1 MNEYITGIET
11 LKNPSFQA
19 IRTLANNSISHLPKS
34 ERDRLWSELSRG
46 VALLNTHE
54 HLCQYLWSFGNMH
67 QAKLID
73 AFQQLPLKIFKN
85 GFEIIDWGCGQGLGT
100 INLFDF
106 IANNGI
112 ANNVKKVTL
121 IEPSK
126 EALDRAFK
134 HTNCYLKNQ
143 NNITTINDFFENITE
158 NQLESVLAP

>member
-67 QAKLID
+67 QAKLI
-73 AFQQLPLKIFKN
+73 
-85 GFEIIDWGCGQGLGT
+85 G
-100 INLFDF
+100 
-106 IANNGI
+106 
-112 ANNVKKVTL
+112 
-121 IEPSK
+121 
-126 EALDRAFK
+126 
-134 HTNCYLKNQ
+134 
-143 NNITTINDFFENITE
+143 
-158 NQLESVLAP
+158 